1 MLVVGVSGCYPVAPD
16 PTPAVAGGSGI
27 PRTDET
33 WINAKKLTVQNDA
46 DFYTDVMID
55 GDEDAVQLTVQ
66 GHSTQTS
73 DLFVA
78 ETSAGTDK
86 FTIDNSGNTDIAG
99 TLGVAGASTLTGAL
113 AANGGLTLAGLANLT
128 AATSVTVTDGVA
140 FAISGAW
147 QPITA
152 AGAVTPT
159 ITIPASG
166 VFACIENTSAQNV
179 LIQDTGNQILTADAT
194 LNQYDVLC
202 GYSDGTRFIEVSRAN
217 N

>member
-113 AANGGLTLAGLANLT
+113 AANGRIDADRAGESDGGYQCDGDRWGGICDQRGVAANYGGWGSDADNHDSGQWGVRVHREYQRT
-128 AATSVTVTDGVA
+128 ECADPRYREPDTDGGCYAESV
-140 FAISGAW
+140 
-147 QPITA
+147 
-152 AGAVTPT
+152 
-159 ITIPASG
+159 
-166 VFACIENTSAQNV
+166 
-179 LIQDTGNQILTADAT
+179 
-194 LNQYDVLC
+194 
-202 GYSDGTRFIEVSRAN
+202 
-217 N
+217 